1 MAPESRLYWHL
12 LAGAVI
18 AFGSLAAVLLLARYK
33 VYGEVMTLIFC
44 SGAVGGVVN
53 NYFRLAKLTEV
64 EGDQKA
70 SNALMITQMYVTIV
84 IAGILA
90 IVVYGLFL
98 SGLVQGSLFPEFENS
113 TQSYGGLTQMLLG
126 MAPKTN
132 LDAAKAILWGFIAGF
147 SERFVPNIIDSVIV
161 RLGKS

>member
-1 MAPESRLYWHL
+1 MTRLYWHL

-18 AFGSLAAVLLLARYK
+18 AFGSLAAVLFLARFGL
-33 VYGEVMTLIFC
+33 YGEVMTLIFC

-70 SNALMITQMYVTIV
+70 SSPLMITQMYVTIV

-98 SGLVQGSLFPEFENS
+98 SGLVQGSLFPEFENT
-113 TQSYGGLTQMLLG
+113 TQSYGGLTEMLLG
-126 MAPKTN
+126 LAPRTN

-147 SERFVPNIIDSVIV
+147 SERFVPNIIDSIIV
-161 RLGKS
+161 KTND

>member
-1 MAPESRLYWHL
+1 MTRLYWHL

-18 AFGSLAAVLLLARYK
+18 AFGSLALVLLMARFDI
-33 VYGEVMTLIFC
+33 YGEVMTLIFC

-64 EGDQKA
+64 EGEQHA
-70 SNALMITQMYVTIV
+70 NTPLVITQMYVSMV

-90 IVVYGLFL
+90 FVAYGLFL
-98 SGLVQGSLFPEFENS
+98 SGLIQGSLFPEFEN
-113 TQSYGGLTQMLLG
+113 TAQPYAGLREMLLG
-126 MAPKTN
+126 LAPKTN

-147 SERFVPNIIDSVIV
+147 SERFVPNIIDSIIV
-161 RLGKS
+161 KTQK

>member
-1 MAPESRLYWHL
+1 MTRLYWHL
-12 LAGAVI
+12 LAGAVL
-18 AFGSLAAVLLLARYK
+18 AFGSLAAVLFLARFGI
-33 VYGEVMTLIFC
+33 YGEVMTLIFC

-64 EGDQKA
+64 EGDPK
-70 SNALMITQMYVTIV
+70 SSSALMITQMYVTIV

-90 IVVYGLFL
+90 IVAYGLFL
-98 SGLVQGSLFPEFENS
+98 SGLVQGSLFPEFENT
-113 TQSYGGLTQMLLG
+113 TQSYGGLTEMLLG
-126 MAPKTN
+126 LAPRTN

-161 RLGKS
+161 KIAK